1 MISVFDEKHDLYT
14 VTISKSELLQA
25 FQSEQ
30 ELQKLFHN
38 IVDNT
43 YGEPLGSELFPLNHG
58 DIHYKLKTKRKDNL
72 I

>member
-1 MISVFDEKHDLYT
+1 MISVFDEKHDSYT

-43 YGEPLGSELFPLNHG
+43 YGEPLANELFPLPHEG
-58 DIHYKLKTKRKDNL
+58 IHYKLKTK
-72 I
+72 